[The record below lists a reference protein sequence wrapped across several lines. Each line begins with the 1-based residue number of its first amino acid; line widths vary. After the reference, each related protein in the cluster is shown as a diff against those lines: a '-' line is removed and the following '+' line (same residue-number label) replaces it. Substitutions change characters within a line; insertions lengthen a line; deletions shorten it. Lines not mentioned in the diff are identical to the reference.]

1 MLLEQLLDFSKARI
15 LEKLEFGKIQMGIRP
30 LRTST
35 AEEEKVHAS
44 TAGKKIAFERL
55 LFLSQICL
63 GPIGE
68 DSGRTPADKVERP
81 KNKMRAWTFFPP

>member
-1 MLLEQLLDFSKARI
+1 
-15 LEKLEFGKIQMGIRP
+15 MGMRP

-44 TAGKKIAFERL
+44 TAEKNIAFERL
-55 LFLSQICL
+55 LFPSQICL
-63 GPIGE
+63 GPNGE
-68 DSGRTPADKVERP
+68 DSGRAPADNAERQ